1 MSNVIIYKNPTG
13 PNVCVCIPTGELSV
27 SEVLAK
33 DCPTGA
39 VVVDSASLPEADND
53 FFDAWRLADGKV
65 TVDLEASRAIQ
76 LKRVND
82 AAIQEAQKRQL
93 NTLAGIENKVSDAD
107 FTALLT
113 AKRSKIASAKSTEDL
128 RAVTVAD
135 IAA

>member
-1 MSNVIIYKNPTG
+1 MSQVIIYTAPAG
-13 PNVCVCIPTGELSV
+13 NVAVCIPTGELTI

-39 VVVDSASLPEADND
+39 IIVDSASLPEADND
-53 FFDAWRLADGKV
+53 FFDAWRLADGVV
-65 TVDLEASRAIQ
+65 TVDLEAARAIQ

-93 NTLAGIENKVSDAD
+93 NTIAGIQNTVLDSD
-107 FTALLT
+107 FTTLLT
-113 AKRSKIASAKSTEDL
+113 NKRAAVAAATTTEGL

-135 IAA
+135 ILS